1 MAAALLLG
9 GAVAVPLRAQP
20 ASGSPVTY
28 EQLMELA
35 ADYAAR
41 TGIGRMQVTRRVTE
55 IQTRTGCTGAFTAA
69 QWSAIERRGLDA
81 KLVAGLREKC
91 GTAAPALG
99 EALDDDQFVLVGP
112 GSFSMGSAKFRA
124 EERPV
129 RTVRITRPFRLQK
142 TEVTQLQWEQVM
154 GRNPSRFPACG
165 PTCPVE
171 NVTWQEAE
179 AFVQQLNR
187 RAPGKGYRL
196 PTEAEWEYAARAGT
210 TGDYGGTG
218 VLSEMGWFDD
228 NSQNRTRAVAQKR
241 PNAWGLYDMHGNVW
255 EWVRDWWDPAAYPRM
270 VDTDPTGPAAGETRT
285 LRGGS
290 WRRGSL
296 YARSA
301 MRDFATDFS
310 RGDIGLRLAR
320 DP

>member
-1 MAAALLLG
+1 MA
-9 GAVAVPLRAQP
+9 
-20 ASGSPVTY
+20 
-28 EQLMELA
+28 LA
-35 ADYAAR
+35 ASYAAK
-41 TGIGRMQVTRRVTE
+41 TGIGRLPIARRVTE
-55 IQTRTGCTGAFTAA
+55 IQTRTGCAGAFTAA
-69 QWSAIERRGLDA
+69 QWRAIERRGLDP
-81 KLVAGLREKC
+81 KLVASLQQKC
-91 GTAAPALG
+91 GTAVPALG

-112 GSFSMGSAKFRA
+112 GSFSMGSARYSS

-142 TEVTQLQWEQVM
+142 TEVTQLQWEEVM
-154 GRNPSRFPACG
+154 GRNPSRFAACG

-179 AFVQQLNR
+179 AFVQELNR
-187 RAPGKGYRL
+187 RDPGKGYRL

-210 TGDYGGTG
+210 TGDFGGTG
-218 VLSEMGWFDD
+218 QVSEMGWFDE
-228 NSQNRTRAVAQKR
+228 NSDKRTQAVAQKR

-255 EWVRDWWDPAAYPRM
+255 EWVRDWWDPVAYTR
-270 VDTDPTGPAAGETRT
+270 VTDTDPAGPATGETRT

-296 YARSA
+296 FARSA
-301 MRDFATDFS
+301 SRSFASVFS
-310 RGDIGLRLAR
+310 NGDIGVRLAR